1 MVRTIDCNTATY
13 VPFFVRGLSTSSF
26 TLSSPAPPTSLSQE
40 IVTTTDHPAPT
51 RSESVSEE
59 VRGNSSHGPA
69 EIENP
74 NKNEDVEEVRGN
86 SSHEVP
92 ERLEEFEDNLTD

>member
-1 MVRTIDCNTATY
+1 M
-13 VPFFVRGLSTSSF
+13 
-26 TLSSPAPPTSLSQE
+26 
-40 IVTTTDHPAPT
+40 
-51 RSESVSEE
+51 SEDL
-59 VRGNSSHGPA
+59 RGNSSHGPA

-92 ERLEEFEDNLTD
+92 ERLEEFEDNLTDESHQNTETLPVLLMNYRQRVLPPVLILQHQ